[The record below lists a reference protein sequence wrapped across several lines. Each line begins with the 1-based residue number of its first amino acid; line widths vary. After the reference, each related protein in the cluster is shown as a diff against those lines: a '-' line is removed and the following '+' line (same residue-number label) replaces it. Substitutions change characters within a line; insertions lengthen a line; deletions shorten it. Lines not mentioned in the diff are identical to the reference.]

1 MSLEG
6 SEDRCG
12 KNAQRAFQGSGKAM
26 GKFSAG
32 KTPASPSGNQEE
44 VWPGWIYG
52 LISKNRL
59 EKRDILSASTLA
71 MVKMNA

>member
-1 MSLEG
+1 MSLED

-12 KNAQRAFQGSGKAM
+12 KNARRAFQGSGKAM

-44 VWPGWIYG
+44 VWPGWICG
-52 LISKNRL
+52 SKNRL
-59 EKRDILSASTLA
+59 EKRDILPASTLA
-71 MVKMNA
+71 MVKINA